1 MKKLFL
7 ASIFALTSIFA
18 SAQFTVVSTINTPDE
33 GEDFEVASLT
43 DNLGVGYQVND
54 DLMVGFVKNGE
65 NYDFF
70 GRYNV
75 GIVYLSLQAPTDS
88 TMDNLN
94 FGIGYS
100 LCVYNNLYIEPN
112 YTMPVKEDSEGSF
125 NLGVAYRF

>member
-65 NYDFF
+65 DYDFF

-100 LCVYNNLYIEPN
+100 LYVYNNLYIEPN
-112 YTMPVKEDSEGSF
+112 YTIPVKEDSEGSF